1 MGHMAALPK
10 QPRRRKRPDPRASLG
25 AGGAKRAKP
34 LWTCPN
40 CGRQF
45 VTPNKQH
52 SCGRYEIDDHFA
64 GKDPIVRELFDH
76 LLGVLKQFGPVT
88 AYALK
93 TRIVFQAE
101 TQFAAAMTRK
111 HWLEGYL
118 WLRRRAAHPAIQRVE
133 MQVFRDYGHIF
144 RLTKPEDLDE
154 ALVALLHEAYV
165 LGCQAF
171 AGRR

>member
-1 MGHMAALPK
+1 MAPLPK
-10 QPRRRKRPDPRASLG
+10 QQRRRKRPDPQASFG
-25 AGGAKRAKP
+25 PGGAKRAKP

-52 SCGRYEIDDHFA
+52 SCGRYQLDDHFA

-76 LLGVLKQFGPVT
+76 LLGVLKQFGPVK

-93 TRIVFQAE
+93 TRIVFQGE

-111 HWLEGYL
+111 HWLEGYV

-144 RLTKPEDLDE
+144 RLTRPEDLDE

-165 LGCQAF
+165 LGSQAF